1 MRRGPVTV
9 ADLIQGELQLDAPPR
24 RAREIISEFALARG
38 WVDSAQEAQEL
49 GERWEGGVLSRL
61 RATHSEYNSVGRPTT
76 FAFNSSSDYL
86 VQGACF
92 VEGLDSPELAEKK
105 ARRLKHSDYRAVLK
119 SLRPNQ
125 FESLCGKLIGL
136 LGVNDPV
143 VTRSSAD
150 EGIDFFGKLSL
161 GGFFY
166 PDDLTPTVQQQL
178 DIWLVGQAKHYQE
191 TQAGTPELRE
201 LVGSVELGRAKTFGS
216 ARSPL
221 EAMDIRVADP
231 VFLIF
236 VTTGTISANGWTLL
250 KRSGVI
256 GFDGEMVAAFLADR
270 GAGIDGCGLLH
281 RKLYRVVGHV
291 T

>member
-1 MRRGPVTV
+1 MRPGPAAA
-9 ADLIQGELQLDAPPR
+9 ADLIQGELPIDAPPR
-24 RAREIISEFALARG
+24 RVREIVSEFVLSRG
-38 WVDSAQEAQEL
+38 WADSAQGAQEL
-49 GERWEGGVLSRL
+49 GERWEDRVLSRL
-61 RATHSEYNSVGRPTT
+61 RVTHSEYNRVGRPTT
-76 FAFNSSSDYL
+76 FAFNTSSEYL

-92 VEGLDSPELAEKK
+92 VEGLDSPELVEKK
-105 ARRLKHSDYRAVLK
+105 ARRLKHSEYRAALK
-119 SLRPNQ
+119 RLSPNQ
-125 FESLCGKLIGL
+125 FETLCGKLIGL
-136 LGVNDPV
+136 LGVNDPI

-216 ARSPL
+216 IRSPL
-221 EAMDIRVADP
+221 DAMDIRVADP

-236 VTTGTISANGWTLL
+236 VTTGAISTNGWTLL

-270 GAGIDGCGLLH
+270 GAGMGGDEFSTEDFIAWLD
-281 RKLYRVVGHV
+281 